1 MCVYFMNIKEDIV
14 FFFRYSG
21 KVFKYLV
28 IFFLSGIVRLYIYFF
43 TDFRGVKG
51 VLERPGAD
59 HRLEDLKISLRVISY
74 SLRVLCRSQGSRG
87 RLQHECYKVLHRV
100 AVCCTFFV

>member
-28 IFFLSGIVRLYIYFF
+28 SFFLIRNRSSNFFF

-51 VLERPGAD
+51 VLERPAPTID
-59 HRLEDLKISLRVISY
+59 
-74 SLRVLCRSQGSRG
+74 SR
-87 RLQHECYKVLHRV
+87 
-100 AVCCTFFV
+100 T